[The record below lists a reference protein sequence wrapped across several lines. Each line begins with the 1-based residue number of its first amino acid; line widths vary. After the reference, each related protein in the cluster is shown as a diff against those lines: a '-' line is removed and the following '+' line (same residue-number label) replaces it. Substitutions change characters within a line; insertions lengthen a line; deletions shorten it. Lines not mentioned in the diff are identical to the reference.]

1 MRLQH
6 FGIFGRDS
14 GVSQTPAYNGKDGAN
29 AGPADAS
36 RFDGYSRPAVLMSAQ
51 WSSDEPNWLMTLSDL
66 TLLLL
71 CFLALWYVR
80 ERKQPET
87 TPAPTPAVIV
97 SAPPAV
103 AVLPPPV
110 ETPTTQQWN
119 APRAEMEAL
128 IAERGLGPA
137 VRLEVASR
145 DFVISIQDMV
155 SFATGKAELSAQ
167 ALPVLEKVSALVLS
181 RPGLAV
187 EVSGHTDSRRIATA
201 QFPSNWELSAAR
213 ASRVARY
220 LIEKGVDP
228 SRIAVQGYASQRPRV
243 PQSDLD
249 RRRANRRVEIRLY
262 QPADTKI
269 AAPD

>member
-1 MRLQH
+1 M
-6 FGIFGRDS
+6 FGLDS
-14 GVSQTPAYNGKDGAN
+14 AVPRTPAHKGKDGAN

-36 RFDGYSRPAVLMSAQ
+36 RFDGYSRPTILMSAQ
-51 WSSDEPNWLMTLSDL
+51 WSNDEPNWLMTLSDL

-71 CFLALWYVR
+71 CFLALWYVK
-80 ERKQPET
+80 ERKQPEVA
-87 TPAPTPAVIV
+87 PAPAPPIIV
-97 SAPPAV
+97 SARPAV

-110 ETPTTQQWN
+110 ETPATQEWN

-137 VRLEVASR
+137 VRLEVVSR
-145 DFVISIQDMV
+145 DLVISIQDMV
-155 SFATGKAELSAQ
+155 SFASGKAELSAE
-167 ALPVLEKVSALVLS
+167 ALPVLEKVSGLVLS
-181 RPGLAV
+181 RPGLSV

-201 QFPSNWELSAAR
+201 RFPSNWELSTAR

-243 PQSDLD
+243 SPSDLHKG
-249 RRRANRRVEIRLY
+249 RANRRVEIRLY
-262 QPADTKI
+262 QSTETKSAAAD
-269 AAPD
+269 